1 MAKNTKINL
10 VRNTVT
16 FIGLIS
22 TSFFYSL
29 FLNFKNENEGFI
41 LFLILLITSFLI
53 SYSVDVILRKKSI
66 HYTYNSDN
74 LMMVYFT
81 FILLSRVVPQ
91 FYPSSLVEVILFL
104 TGIFI
109 VITIKNFYFDKKL
122 SSP

>member
-22 TSFFYSL
+22 TSFFCSL

-41 LFLILLITSFLI
+41 LFLIFLITSFLI

-74 LMMVYFT
+74 SIMVYFT

-91 FYPSSLVEVILFL
+91 FYPGSLVEVILFL